1 MNQFSE
7 GSLPG
12 RSDATQTDPVRRTR
26 YEELVRDTIRELYS
40 NARYWEFFKGFN
52 EESVHDFITEYAS
65 KKAWYLLNGERLL
78 LKKEKEHFRFREL
91 AEKCFW
97 EIQQKKLFNLQAEW
111 RAGLI
116 ELPGVEVTRDF
127 LCWEKAIATCPFLDP
142 VTPNEL
148 SFYMDYLESGMQS
161 DKNWFYNWQDYDTYR
176 HAENCPEAI
185 PAWYRYYDS
194 KYGTDYLMMLP
205 DKKGEEEKLYIRE
218 WRKQNSSSQEAE
230 LHEEELLTGPG
241 PNLYVNYET
250 LDFFISTFESRNL
263 KDYFLAAELK
273 PEDETND
280 AELQDALR
288 ILSRAGKNVTLPK
301 ATDWREAIIAGAAQ
315 YKSKRIMANLPFV
328 YDEYLFRLKN
338 GIAQRPTDEDQAYQE
353 YIAFTTLYRH
363 QVNEGRKITE
373 QK

>member
-12 RSDATQTDPVRRTR
+12 RSDAAQTDPVRRSR

-127 LCWEKAIATCPFLDP
+127 LCWEKSIATCPFLDP

-194 KYGTDYLMMLP
+194 KFGTDYLMMLP

-218 WRKQNSSSQEAE
+218 WRKQNSSNPEAE
-230 LHEEELLTGPG
+230 VTEEELLTGPG

-273 PEDETND
+273 PEDATND

-301 ATDWREAIIAGAAQ
+301 AADWREAIITGAAQ
-315 YKSKRIMANLPFV
+315 YKTRRIMANLPFV

-338 GIAQRPTDEDQAYQE
+338 GIAQRPTDDDQAYQE
-353 YIAFTTLYRH
+353 YVAFTTLYRH
-363 QVNEGRKITE
+363 QVSEGRKIAE